1 MKTSLRFF
9 IPALALGLLASVPNL
24 RAADEGAPPAQGQ
37 RGQRGGRGGMS
48 IEQIE
53 TTVGKL
59 TDDQKTKITALLEKA
74 NEARQALRASGDQQ
88 ANQAKMQELN
98 TKLRADIRA
107 LLTDEQQK
115 KFDAMPQGRGQGQGQ
130 GRGQGGQG
138 GQGRGQ
144 GGQGGQGRRGQN

>member
-1 MKTSLRFF
+1 MKTSLRLF
-9 IPALALGLLASVPNL
+9 ISALALGLLASVPNL

-74 NEARQALRASGDQQ
+74 NEARQAVRGSGGDQQ

-107 LLTDEQQK
+107 LLTEEQQK
-115 KFDAMPQGRGQGQGQ
+115 KFDAMPQGR
-130 GRGQGGQG
+130 